1 MLNSG
6 MLMCLTCIVIGAFFL
21 VAFLLKCKD
30 KRSVTGVFLK
40 NATSI
45 FFILT
50 AVCGIVKNSASW
62 KYGLLIVVGL
72 VFGMLGDI
80 YLDQKWVYPKD
91 MKQYLYA
98 GFICFGIGHLF
109 YIPALVM
116 TAHISMKLMII
127 PVIVGVAVAVG
138 NLLLEKPMKQKFGQ
152 YKAIVTVYSFIL
164 AAMVATAVVAAFVS
178 KHPAFIVYAIG
189 SVLFLVS
196 DLVLSPMYFGEGKNT
211 PTNFI
216 VNHVTYYLGQYMI
229 AFSVALLTR

>member
-1 MLNSG
+1 M
-6 MLMCLTCIVIGAFFL
+6 VIGAFFL

-109 YIPALVM
+109 YIPALV
-116 TAHISMKLMII
+116 TAADIGMKLMVI
-127 PVIVGVAVAVG
+127 PVITGIVVAAG
-138 NLLLEKPMKQKFGQ
+138 NLVLEKPMKQKFGE

-229 AFSVALLTR
+229 ALSVALLTR

>member
-1 MLNSG
+1 

-178 KHPAFIVYAIG
+178 GHPAFIVYAIG

>member
-1 MLNSG
+1 M
-6 MLMCLTCIVIGAFFL
+6 VIGAFFL

-109 YIPALVM
+109 YIPALVT

-127 PVIVGVAVAVG
+127 PVIVGVVVAVG

-178 KHPAFIVYAIG
+178 KHSAFIVYAIG

>member
-1 MLNSG
+1 M
-6 MLMCLTCIVIGAFFL
+6 VIGAFFL

-109 YIPALVM
+109 YIPALVT

-127 PVIVGVAVAVG
+127 PVIVGVVVAVG
-138 NLLLEKPMKQKFGQ
+138 NLLLEKPMKQKFGE

>member
-1 MLNSG
+1 
-6 MLMCLTCIVIGAFFL
+6 MLMCLTCMVIGAFFL

-109 YIPALVM
+109 YIPALVT

-127 PVIVGVAVAVG
+127 PVIVGVVVAVG
-138 NLLLEKPMKQKFGQ
+138 NLLLEKPMKQKFGE
-152 YKAIVTVYSFIL
+152 YKTIVTVYSFIL